1 MCAVMAE
8 NIVDANGWPSE
19 PDTVNNKRKLFRRNK
34 KHENNLAKKAERSR
48 EPPEEEDDKVL
59 NVSDDMNERD
69 LPESNDDGISLVQR
83 VELIRRQLAVRDARE
98 AFSEALDAAIAAE
111 KELGKQLYAIE
122 NTKKN
127 TLTAADYVY
136 GDDANFKAIIES
148 ANAAKMKAVEM
159 PNALVDIA
167 GDKASQLASVAS
179 QAMIGRGLILLLDSG
194 QGFDFAADE
203 KDKIDELRSLIE
215 ENKQSDAE
223 FSAETPYD
231 VDSED
236 YQAAMQEYGTV
247 PEIDD
252 ASDEL
257 SM

>member
-1 MCAVMAE
+1 MAE

-59 NVSDDMNERD
+59 NVPDDMNERD
-69 LPESNDDGISLVQR
+69 LPESNDEGISLVQR

-167 GDKASQLASVAS
+167 GDKAAQLASVTS

-203 KDKIDELRSLIE
+203 KDKINELRSLIE

-223 FSAETPYD
+223 FSAQTPYD

>member
-1 MCAVMAE
+1 
-8 NIVDANGWPSE
+8 
-19 PDTVNNKRKLFRRNK
+19 
-34 KHENNLAKKAERSR
+34 
-48 EPPEEEDDKVL
+48 
-59 NVSDDMNERD
+59 MN
-69 LPESNDDGISLVQR
+69 
-83 VELIRRQLAVRDARE
+83 
-98 AFSEALDAAIAAE
+98 F
-111 KELGKQLYAIE
+111 
-122 NTKKN
+122 
-127 TLTAADYVY
+127 TAADYAY

>member
-1 MCAVMAE
+1 MAE

-19 PDTVNNKRKLFRRNK
+19 PDTVSNKRKLFRRNK

-59 NVSDDMNERD
+59 NVPDDDMNERD
-69 LPESNDDGISLVQR
+69 LPESNDEGISLVQR

-127 TLTAADYVY
+127 TLTAADYAY

-167 GDKASQLASVAS
+167 GDKAAQLASVTS

-203 KDKIDELRSLIE
+203 KDKINELRSLIE

-236 YQAAMQEYGTV
+236 YQAAMDDGKQYSGV
-247 PEIDD
+247 KDEI
-252 ASDEL
+252 AEFE
-257 SM
+257 M

>member
-1 MCAVMAE
+1 MAE

-59 NVSDDMNERD
+59 NVPDDDVIERD
-69 LPESNDDGISLVQR
+69 LPESNDDGVSLVQR

-127 TLTAADYVY
+127 TLTAADYAY

-167 GDKASQLASVAS
+167 GDKAAQLASVTS

-236 YQAAMQEYGTV
+236 YQAAMDDGKQYSGV
-247 PEIDD
+247 RDEI
-252 ASDEL
+252 AEFE
-257 SM
+257 M